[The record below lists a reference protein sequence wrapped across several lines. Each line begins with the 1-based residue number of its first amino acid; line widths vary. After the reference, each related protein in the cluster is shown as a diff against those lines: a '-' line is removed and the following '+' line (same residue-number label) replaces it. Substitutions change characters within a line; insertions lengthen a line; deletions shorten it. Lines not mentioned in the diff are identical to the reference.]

1 MLMPMPMVTMLI
13 FSNGQSLVNQ
23 KAKLG
28 ISISTL
34 VLAYSN
40 SEIVANFR
48 LEAWNIIRK
57 KWRKKYPTE
66 NWPKFLKELPC
77 RMESILNETAVLA
90 YSECIDNITEKKLTL
105 RTFSCSAIRMFSAF
119 RLTRAPVLVKLRAVH
134 SSAGTPQTFCS
145 KYFYKKANFPN
156 IL

>member
-34 VLAYSN
+34 VLAYPN

-66 NWPKFLKELPC
+66 N
-77 RMESILNETAVLA
+77 
-90 YSECIDNITEKKLTL
+90 
-105 RTFSCSAIRMFSAF
+105 
-119 RLTRAPVLVKLRAVH
+119 
-134 SSAGTPQTFCS
+134 
-145 KYFYKKANFPN
+145 
-156 IL
+156 